1 MLRTQDPAL
10 LFAEFEKHLLKLPSG
25 ETRINL
31 KDLLPS
37 ELEQLCKSMGEP
49 KYRAQQLIRWIYV
62 RLETDFEKMTDLGK
76 PLRARLQE
84 LCCVPQL
91 DLHKHQISGEQ
102 DTDKYLF
109 RLSDGALVE
118 SVRMRYLEHLG
129 PGRVAVCISSQVG
142 CAMACDFCASGLA
155 GLKRN
160 LATWEIV
167 DQVMRIQTLIAER
180 GERVANVVF
189 MGIGEPLQNY
199 DNMLR
204 SIKLMHLGEGLGIGH
219 RHLCISTSG
228 LVPQILK
235 LAQEKLPIRLAISLH
250 ATNDNLRNEMMPVN
264 RRWPIAELLAACREY
279 QRLTDRRI
287 TFEYIMLDGV
297 NDSIAE
303 AERLGE
309 MLRGMRSLVNLIPWN
324 PVEGARYHRSPAA
337 RIRAFQHRVEDFG
350 IKCTVRQEKGSD
362 IDAACGQLR
371 LQEAELLKRPA
382 RARAQAEGA

>member
-1 MLRTQDPAL
+1 MINQEE
-10 LFAEFEKHLLKLPSG
+10 LFAAFAKHMLTLPSG
-25 ETRINL
+25 ERRINL
-31 KDLLPS
+31 KDLMPD
-37 ELEQLCKSMGEP
+37 ELEQMCLQLGLP
-49 KYRAQQLIRWIYV
+49 KYRAGQLIRWIYV

-76 PLRARLQE
+76 PLRSLLAQLA
-84 LCCVPQL
+84 CVPEIQ
-91 DLHKHQISGEQ
+91 LHKQNVSRDQ
-102 DTDKYLF
+102 DTDKFLF

-167 DQVMRIQTLIAER
+167 DQVIQIQKLIADR
-180 GERVANVVF
+180 GERVANVVY
-189 MGIGEPLQNY
+189 MGIGEPMQNF
-199 DNMLR
+199 DNLLR
-204 SIKLMHLGEGLGIGH
+204 SIRILHLAEGLGIGL

-235 LAQEKLPIRLAISLH
+235 LAAEKLPIRLAISLH
-250 ATNDNLRNEMMPVN
+250 ATNDALRNEMMPVN
-264 RRWPIAELLAACREY
+264 RRWPLAELLAACREY

-287 TFEYIMLDGV
+287 TWEYVMLDGI
-297 NDSIAE
+297 NDSLAE

-309 MLRGMRSLVNLIPWN
+309 MVRGMRSLVNLIPWN
-324 PVEGARYHRSPAA
+324 AVEGARYKRSSSAN
-337 RIRAFQHRVEDFG
+337 IRAFQNKVEHYG
-350 IKCTVRQEKGSD
+350 VKCTVRAEKGAD

-382 RARAQAEGA
+382 RKVAASQP